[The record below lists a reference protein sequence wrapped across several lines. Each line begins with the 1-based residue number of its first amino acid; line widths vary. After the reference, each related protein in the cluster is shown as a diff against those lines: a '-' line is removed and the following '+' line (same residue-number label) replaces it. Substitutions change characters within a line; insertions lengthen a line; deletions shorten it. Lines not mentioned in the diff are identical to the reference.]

1 MNIYVLLIN
10 GEYVRPTHNKIN
22 NIFINKVRIYI
33 NSIFYTDCIA
43 LMYGVIHYR
52 IVFITILVL
61 SRYKEGGY
69 KILNLPP
76 KNHTWFTKTF
86 ITFFIWDWQFFGAP
100 VEAKF
105 VLTSGSPDEIA
116 FTKSMQTLIYLQEVY
131 YIHQSQIFDALQF
144 HLVWQCF
151 QCSPSWTIPWR
162 LMSYWC
168 NTDGWWE

>member
-10 GEYVRPTHNKIN
+10 GEYVRPTHNKTN

-33 NSIFYTDCIA
+33 NSIFFTDCIA
-43 LMYGVIHYR
+43 LMYGVIHYI

-100 VEAKF
+100 VEAKLVHTF
-105 VLTSGSPDEIA
+105 GFPDEFV
-116 FTKSMQTLIYLQEVY
+116 FTQTMKQLINHWESY
-131 YIHQSQIFDALQF
+131 YIHPSQIFDALQF
-144 HLVWQCF
+144 HLIWQCF
-151 QCSPSWTIPWR
+151 QCFPSWTIPWR
-162 LMSYWC
+162 LMSHWW